1 MAQINTFQDLL
12 DLLDSNPEYLQELRA
27 RLLTEELVA
36 LPAIFAQ
43 LVAKFDEF
51 VAATN
56 RRFEA
61 LESDVAVLKEDVAVL
76 KEDVAELKADVKT
89 LKDDVAT
96 LKGGDIERRVRDS
109 ILNIAKDTMDLTRG
123 RMLHSGSGD
132 MDAQLRQSIEQAED
146 QGRITESDA
155 GNLLVADI
163 IMRARRETDRQYV
176 YAVIEVSY
184 TVNNRDID
192 RARDRARTLAA
203 ATGEETVAAVIGGVV
218 RPQQQQYA
226 NVTGVQVAI
235 PAIFGVEQ
243 PAGEDHD

>member
-1 MAQINTFQDLL
+1 M
-12 DLLDSNPEYLQELRA
+12 
-27 RLLTEELVA
+27 
-36 LPAIFAQ
+36 
-43 LVAKFDEF
+43 
-51 VAATN
+51 
-56 RRFEA
+56 
-61 LESDVAVLKEDVAVL
+61 ESDVAVLK
-76 KEDVAELKADVKT
+76 KDVAELKADVKT

-109 ILNIAKDTMDLTRG
+109 ILNIAKDTMNLTRG

-203 ATGEETVAAVIGGVV
+203 ATGEETVAAVVGGVV
-218 RPQQQQYA
+218 RPQQRQYA
-226 NVTGVQVAI
+226 SATGVQVAI

-243 PAGEDHD
+243 PAGENHD